1 MKDLPRTAQIV
12 YGAASIFTALL
23 CLYSM
28 AQIGRD
34 GSELPLLVRPLMAG
48 VTGSVALALIGRMLT
63 EAVPPLPAMLG
74 DALVIILLALSISP
88 DIRVWQAPAAWHEFL
103 MLSEVAAVTAV
114 IGYFGLVIWGL
125 AGRRRHRPAN
135 RSPFYLLAP
144 VLFNMLLRLGTNPL
158 LAQLGGALA
167 FGRAGQDLAVVLGR
181 ALMLF
186 LFNLILSSGVGV
198 MIDRRWTSDMRVL
211 GLLLLVAIHASLGP
225 LIADMIS
232 GAAAR
237 MMSAAYALLGI
248 DMKDGQLRLGAAAI
262 SPASPIQRRKVIY
275 LGKELESR
283 N

>member
-1 MKDLPRTAQIV
+1 MKDLPRSAQIV

-48 VTGSVALALIGRMLT
+48 VTGSLALALIGRILT
-63 EAVPPLPAMLG
+63 EAVPPLPATLG

-103 MLSEVAAVTAV
+103 MLSEVGAVTAV
-114 IGYFGLVIWGL
+114 IGYFGVVIWGL
-125 AGRRRHRPAN
+125 ARRRHPPAN
-135 RSPFYLLAP
+135 RSLFYLLAP
-144 VLFNMLLRLGTNPL
+144 VLFNMLLGLGTDPL
-158 LAQLGGALA
+158 LAQLGGVMA
-167 FGRAGQDLAVVLGR
+167 FGGAGQDLAVVLGR

-186 LFNLILSSGVGV
+186 LFNLVLFSGVGV
-198 MIDRRWTSDMRVL
+198 MMDRRWTSDMRVL